1 MKYWDHDTR
10 ENRRSV
16 AQDMLVDINSLDR
29 LRQGKHSVSYVSHS
43 QYYVICHIYV
53 IENLIQLVRQSL

>member
-29 LRQGKHSVSYVSHS
+29 LRQAKHSVSYVS
-43 QYYVICHIYV
+43 QF
-53 IENLIQLVRQSL
+53 LLLSLHFLEDW

>member
-29 LRQGKHSVSYVSHS
+29 LRQGKHSVSYVS

-53 IENLIQLVRQSL
+53 IKNIIQLLRQSC